1 MPGIS
6 VPGMETPQEH
16 RNRLLLDGR
25 SLSYIDF
32 GPADGKPLLALHGH
46 FSEGLSFAGL
56 AAELAPEWRVIAP
69 DQGGHGESDRTPD
82 HSREAYVAD
91 ALALLDHLGLAS
103 AVVLGHSMGGKN
115 AYHLAARHPERVR
128 ALINVDDP
136 VVITDTGPSGI
147 SFCLDWPRQAPT
159 REALL
164 DGLGAAAPM
173 VAPWLRRQ
181 DDGGWRLPFVPED
194 VVASDLGVRGDH
206 WPVWLA
212 SDCPALLVHGRT
224 SFLVTPG
231 LAREMA
237 ERRPHTR
244 RVELDAGHFIPTE
257 DPEGLVRAVREFLGT
272 LG

>member
-1 MPGIS
+1 MN
-6 VPGMETPQEH
+6 TPRGH
-16 RNRLLLDGR
+16 RHHLLLDDR
-25 SLSYIDF
+25 RLSYIDF
-32 GPADGKPLLALHGH
+32 GPAAGQPLLALHGH
-46 FSEGLSFAGL
+46 FSEGRSFAAL

-69 DQGGHGESDRTPD
+69 DQRGSGESGRAPD
-82 HSREAYVAD
+82 YSREGYVTD
-91 ALALLDHLGLAS
+91 ALALLDHLGLPS

-164 DGLGAAAPM
+164 DGLGEAAPM
-173 VAPWLRRQ
+173 VAPWLRQQ
-181 DDGGWRLPFVPED
+181 DDGSWRLPFVPED
-194 VVASDLGVRGDH
+194 VIASDLGVRGDH
-206 WPVWLA
+206 WPVWLG

-224 SFLVTPG
+224 SFLLTPE

-257 DPEGLVRAVREFLGT
+257 DPEGLGRAVREFLDTLDT